1 MNTTINQSV
10 QSDLFTSHVAVPDQV
25 REFDVWAIPVFR
37 VQLVRERN
45 LSGPFVCTPAE
56 VAAVLSRYLA
66 DADREHFV
74 VVLLST
80 ANQVVGL
87 NTAHIGTLNASVVN
101 AREVFKPAI
110 LGNAASI
117 IVAHNHPSGNL
128 EPSHADLVV
137 SKRLVEAGK
146 LIEIP
151 VLDSLIIG
159 YDGRF
164 TSLAERGL
172 LG

>member
-1 MNTTINQSV
+1 MNTTTHQSV
-10 QSDLFTSHVAVPDQV
+10 QPDLFTSHVTPPGQV
-25 REFDVWAIPVFR
+25 RDVDVWTIPVFR
-37 VQLVRERN
+37 VQLIRERN

-56 VAAVLSRYLA
+56 VAIVLSRYLSG
-66 DADREHFV
+66 ADREHFV

-80 ANQVVGL
+80 SNQLIGI
-87 NTAHIGTLNASVVN
+87 NTAHVGTLNASVVN

-146 LIEIP
+146 LMEIP